1 MTELDKYK
9 NADLVW
15 AQEEH
20 KNAGAW
26 AFTQPRLNNILKHSG
41 KKTDVKYAGRAP
53 SASSAT
59 GYHKVHETELK
70 GFLKDIYTY

>member
-1 MTELDKYK
+1 
-9 NADLVW
+9 
-15 AQEEH
+15 
-20 KNAGAW
+20 
-26 AFTQPRLNNILKHSG
+26 LKHYG
-41 KKTDVKYAGRAP
+41 KKSDVKYAGRAP